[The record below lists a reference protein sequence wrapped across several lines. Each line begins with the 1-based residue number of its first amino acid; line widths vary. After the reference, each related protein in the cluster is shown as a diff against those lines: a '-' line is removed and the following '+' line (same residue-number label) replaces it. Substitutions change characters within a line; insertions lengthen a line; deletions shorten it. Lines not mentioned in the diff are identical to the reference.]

1 MAMSNGPSVA
11 GGEEASSAGG
21 SDVSGLGLGTAPG
34 DLPGDRPPEKL
45 PPEVGAREQRPNA
58 TIENIQTLRALA
70 ALLVVFVH
78 LDVFLR
84 ALGVPPFGHGGVDL
98 FFIISGFIM
107 VHTTRTRPISP
118 AAFMA
123 NRFTRIAPIYWL
135 ITLFVFAVA
144 LAAPSLL
151 QATSSDPEQLAKSLL
166 FIPFQKSNGLVQ
178 PVLFVGWTL
187 NYEMFFYA
195 LFAVGLCIPRRW
207 VGAIAVG
214 VFMLALVAFGRLV
227 RPESVLGAFYTRPII
242 LEFVAGMALAVLG
255 SSARVR
261 VRGAPARVGLLAVCA
276 VGLLCTAFVPLVFPE
291 LSRLVTQGLPSLLVV
306 AGAIVL
312 HQSGVRV
319 GGRWLLLL
327 GNASYALYLT
337 HPFVTQGVQKAGKL
351 VGLTPL
357 LAALLIP
364 LTLLLV
370 CVVGVVTHLAVE
382 RPLTRLVKAVM
393 DRAVAPARRR
403 APAPGFAPVD

>member
-1 MAMSNGPSVA
+1 MSNGPSVA
-11 GGEEASSAGG
+11 GGQGPSVAEGAEASSAGG
-21 SDVSGLGLGTAPG
+21 SDVSGPSLGGTPSEHPPLVSAG
-34 DLPGDRPPEKL
+34 QKRPS
-45 PPEVGAREQRPNA
+45 A
-58 TIENIQTLRALA
+58 TIDNIQTLRALA

-84 ALGVPPFGHGGVDL
+84 ALGVRPFGHGGVDL
-98 FFIISGFIM
+98 FFVISGFIM
-107 VHTTRTRPISP
+107 VHTTRARPIGP

-135 ITLFVFAVA
+135 ITLFVYVVA

-151 QATSSDPEQLAKSLL
+151 QATSSDPEQLVQSLL

-178 PVLFVGWTL
+178 PTLFVGWTL

-195 LFAVGLCIPRRW
+195 LFAVGLSLPRRS
-207 VGAIAVG
+207 VGAFAVG
-214 VFMLALVAFGRLV
+214 LFMVALVAFGRLV
-227 RPESVLGAFYTRPII
+227 QPESVLGAFYSRPII
-242 LEFVAGMALAVLG
+242 LEFVAGMALAVPC
-255 SSARVR
+255 SSERARVSGALA
-261 VRGAPARVGLLAVCA
+261 RGALLAVCA
-276 VGLLCTAFVPLVFPE
+276 VGLLCTAFVPLAYPE
-291 LSRLVTQGLPSLLVV
+291 LSRLITQGLPSVLVV
-306 AGAIVL
+306 ASAIVL

-327 GNASYALYLT
+327 GNASYSLYLT
-337 HPFVTQGVQKAGKL
+337 HPFVTQAAQKAGKL
-351 VGLTPL
+351 AGLSPL

-370 CVVGVVTHLAVE
+370 CGVGIATHLAVE
-382 RPLTRLVKAVM
+382 RPLTRLVKVVM
-393 DRAVAPARRR
+393 DRLLVAFSKP